1 MLRRARSGEE
11 QAYVSLCEAM
21 LGDVYAFA
29 VNVIGHVPVAE
40 RIAIDALVYPLGALH
55 DLVPGTAKRAVLSR
69 AAELLLREASSG
81 VAGQGGLRA
90 RMARHLL
97 SFSGLDAAET
107 ALVLNISV
115 ESAAILQRRLSAD
128 DARPPVETLPA
139 ALLPALRGT
148 IAEQWPDRQPRSSRR
163 QSTAP
168 PRQGSNPGLVALAT
182 LGTFALIA
190 AVLFG
195 WFVMRGSSG
204 SRTVVIAPV
213 DVPPTATVSGLFPIE
228 LTGTPATARPSA
240 TSTARAGTVT
250 ATATPPAGARTPTVG
265 PGSTSVSAPTATA
278 TPAGAPSPTATATA
292 TPVQTPTAT
301 PAPTLTATP
310 ISQPCTPRIAANVAA
325 VTLIPGQNS
334 FFYALNQT
342 LCGTLGFAVT
352 SGAPWLSANSASAS
366 IATGALVAIN
376 LLTDAALL
384 PGTGEGTFSTTV
396 TLTPTDGGASA
407 SVSVSV
413 IQVGSP
419 PLITSA
425 SGSCTAGLAIFNVG
439 ASDDYGV
446 VSVSLRYSLSSGPVT
461 APMVL
466 TSGSSRS
473 GTWRLTFARPSGV
486 LGWAATATD
495 GAGLARSVV
504 VTPTGCE

>member
-29 VNVIGHVPVAE
+29 VNAIGDVPVAE

-81 VAGQGGLRA
+81 FAGQGGLRA

-115 ESAAILQRRLSAD
+115 ESATILQRRLSGN
-128 DARPPVETLPA
+128 DARPPAETLPA

-148 IAEQWPDRQPRSSRR
+148 IAEQWPDRQPRSARR

-168 PRQGSNPGLVALAT
+168 PRQGANPGLVALAT
-182 LGTFALIA
+182 LGTLALIA

-195 WFVMRGSSG
+195 WFVTRGSGG
-204 SRTVVIAPV
+204 SRIVVIAPI
-213 DVPPTATVSGLFPIE
+213 DVPPTATVSGLFPVE
-228 LTGTPATARPSA
+228 VTQTPATSRPSA
-240 TSTARAGTVT
+240 TSAARLGTVT
-250 ATATPPAGARTPTVG
+250 ATATPPAGGRTPTAAS
-265 PGSTSVSAPTATA
+265 GSTSVSAPTATA
-278 TPAGAPSPTATATA
+278 TPTGAPSPTATATA
-292 TPVQTPTAT
+292 TP
-301 PAPTLTATP
+301 APTLTATP
-310 ISQPCTPRIAANVAA
+310 TSQPCTPRIAANVAA

-366 IATGALVAIN
+366 ITTGALVAIN

-396 TLTPTDGGASA
+396 TLIPIDGGTSA

-446 VSVSLRYSLSSGPVT
+446 VWVSLRYSLSSGPVT

-495 GAGLARSVV
+495 GAGLARSIV